1 MLTGGI
7 GWFQY
12 AGNYGTYYYR
22 GGNYSSETTSPQTL
36 NTAIVRLA
44 QGYDIALVANT
55 QPPVDVLDI
64 CAAAFDSRGLLAT
77 DAPPAITAVVG
88 AATYLPKAAP
98 GAYCAIIGSG
108 FTDQPATGWSGS
120 ITGSAL
126 PTTVAGI
133 GVNVNGAP
141 AYVEYVSAGQVNF
154 LLPSKAATGIANVEL
169 ITPIGVM
176 SATLEI
182 DAIAPGLFT
191 YALQGVT
198 YAASVF
204 ATGSGVVYVAAT
216 GALPGYN
223 SRPAA
228 AGDIIELYATGCGP
242 TQPAAPDGVVLTTV
256 YPAANLAA
264 FQVTIAGSGA
274 TVLFAG
280 LVSPGLW
287 QINVQIPAGLVSGN
301 QPLVVSVNNVAC
313 QPKVML
319 TVQG

>member
-1 MLTGGI
+1 
-7 GWFQY
+7 
-12 AGNYGTYYYR
+12 
-22 GGNYSSETTSPQTL
+22 
-36 NTAIVRLA
+36 
-44 QGYDIALVANT
+44 
-55 QPPVDVLDI
+55 
-64 CAAAFDSRGLLAT
+64 
-77 DAPPAITAVVG
+77 
-88 AATYLPKAAP
+88 
-98 GAYCAIIGSG
+98 
-108 FTDQPATGWSGS
+108 
-120 ITGSAL
+120 
-126 PTTVAGI
+126 
-133 GVNVNGAP
+133 
-141 AYVEYVSAGQVNF
+141 VNF